1 MRTLNWQIK
10 GVCHQNKERS
20 YATQNQRSR
29 MLQQMATQLYDLG
42 YRHVEVRT
50 LKPKH
55 VGALLELWRAQGIAD
70 DTIANRL
77 AALRWLLKK
86 VGRESIMVADNH
98 HYGLTP
104 KKPYTDVDKAKCL
117 PLAVL
122 DQIKDAHVHMSL
134 RLQAAFGLRREE
146 SIKFIPAVADKT
158 DHGVAHIWLK
168 PSWCKGGR
176 NRIVPITSE
185 RQLEV
190 LQIAYDLVGHGA
202 TASLIPAHKTFK
214 QQRDRYD
221 YECRR
226 VGLSAMHGLRHA
238 YAQRRYRDLTG
249 HVAPV
254 LGGRAPRDLDQKAR
268 GVITEELGHGRLEI
282 VASYIGRLPTPLGGG

>member
-10 GVCHQNKERS
+10 GICHQNRERS

-29 MLQQMATQLYDLG
+29 MLQRMATQLYELG

-55 VGALLELWRAQGIAD
+55 VDALLELWRAQGISD

-86 VGRESIMVADNH
+86 VGRESIMVADNQY
-98 HYGLTP
+98 YGLTP
-104 KKPYTDVDKAKCL
+104 KKPYTDVNKAKLL
-117 PLAVL
+117 PLTVL
-122 DQIKDAHVHMSL
+122 EQIKDPHVKMSL

-146 SIKFIPAVADKT
+146 SVKFIPATADRT
-158 DHGVAHIWLK
+158 DHDVPHIWLK

-185 RQLEV
+185 MQLEV
-190 LQIAYDLVGHGA
+190 LQAAYELVGRGA
-202 TASLIPAHKTFK
+202 KSSLIPSHKTFK

-238 YAQRRYRDLTG
+238 YAHRRYRDLTG
-249 HVAPV
+249 YDAPV
-254 LGGRAPRDLDQKAR
+254 LGGEAPRDLDRRAR
-268 GVITEELGHGRLEI
+268 GIITEELGHGRLEI
-282 VASYIGRLPTPLGGG
+282 VASYVGRVPAESN